1 MHIYTYVR
9 IYIYVCLLCI
19 EVHTY
24 IYNYVY
30 LLYPSVAP
38 RFDRSP
44 PVSVATSRQL
54 PHPAEIDRASSRRSP
69 SPAGNWPP
77 GDHFTRK
84 KCWENAGNMVISPS
98 NNIDMGRLWFHQT
111 IVGEVRFNWLNIR
124 ENGLLVPWEWTY
136 EWISLII
143 YLRYGISRKST
154 NGIVRQEILWEIPAS
169 NGRCPMDI

>member
-1 MHIYTYVR
+1 MYGTICTYVICKRIRMCIYIYIYTYVR

-98 NNIDMGRLWFHQT
+98 NNIDMGRLWFHQKM
-111 IVGEVRFNWLNIR
+111 VGKVRFNWLNIKGKIGYWYHNN
-124 ENGLLVPWEWTY
+124 ELMNGFPW
-136 EWISLII
+136 
-143 YLRYGISRKST
+143 
-154 NGIVRQEILWEIPAS
+154 
-169 NGRCPMDI
+169 